1 MNRRNLTPS
10 QRAIVMAR
18 APKLGWGGDR
28 GKSFLK
34 DLPSRASRA
43 SRAAVGY
50 DLQDKADAIED
61 WGDQDLLG
69 LVFSGALAVTDVFK
83 GIKAAKKAS
92 REAAKTARAAREA
105 EARAE
110 EGRAGVG
117 GATPDSAERRVAPL
131 RAIIPRQGPSG
142 FLTREG
148 RKRRPGGVSA
158 ALAGEARMASRPR
171 TRDRWGWGPAQGP
184 AGRRQGRA
192 GRPGPQC
199 RCGRRPLLTSPR
211 SRDPAGRPAPAHVGC
226 QVA

>member
-1 MNRRNLTPS
+1 MPPSYPHDDAAKGWEPDGKQGRNFDLAFAGRPVS
-10 QRAIVMAR
+10 SSSHQQRPTEA
-18 APKLGWGGDR
+18 GGRHR
-28 GKSFLK
+28 GL
-34 DLPSRASRA
+34 
-43 SRAAVGY
+43 
-50 DLQDKADAIED
+50 
-61 WGDQDLLG
+61 GDQDLLG

-148 RKRRPGGVSA
+148 PKAPPWGGQRRPRRRGSNGFAPQDSGSVGVGVGS
-158 ALAGEARMASRPR
+158 GSGSGSGWTSTGPGWTSRASVPV
-171 TRDRWGWGPAQGP
+171 W
-184 AGRRQGRA
+184 
-192 GRPGPQC
+192 
-199 RCGRRPLLTSPR
+199 
-211 SRDPAGRPAPAHVGC
+211 
-226 QVA
+226 